1 MGAGMT
7 VPSGHLMLWTPP
19 RHLSRWGVC
28 VKVAGAL
35 AGCYEGTQGA
45 MVAMSGGNFGGS
57 WLAGENTGGVLGAR
71 EKIWVKT

>member
-7 VPSGHLMLWTPP
+7 VQSGHLMLWTP
-19 RHLSRWGVC
+19 SRYPSHWDVC

-35 AGCYEGTQGA
+35 VGCYEGTQGT
-45 MVAMSGGNFGGS
+45 MVAMSGGNFGDS

-71 EKIWVKT
+71 KRFG